1 MNKYKNL
8 TIFFVSYF
16 SSLSIKNV
24 LKKIDPRIKVL
35 IIDNANEKDFKKKF
49 SKFKNVKVIV
59 SKINTGQTG
68 GINLGFK
75 NISSKYAIYMDS
87 DINFKKSVIDQFIS
101 AAKKIDNFVIL
112 APQHERSKYIK
123 EYISPKENKF
133 KEYQLMKIV
142 HGQFLFFKMKNV
154 KKVGLYDEKIFL
166 YYDET
171 DFCLRAYRKKQNIYV
186 LPEIKVEHLG
196 GKSVNLPNAI
206 EIEANKNWHYMWSK
220 FYFFKKNFTIIYALK
235 KTLRDLFI
243 DMIKFCLFLPFNYRK
258 RIIYYSRVSG
268 LINSYLGN
276 KSFRRIKIQ

>member
-16 SSLSIKNV
+16 SSLSIKKV
-24 LKKIDPRIKVL
+24 LKKIDPRVKVL
-35 IIDNANEKDFKKKF
+35 VIDNAKEKGSKKKF
-49 SKFKNVKVIV
+49 SKFKNVKIIV
-59 SKINTGQTG
+59 SKHNTGQTG

-87 DINFKKSVIDQFIS
+87 DIDFKKSIIDKFLD

-112 APQHERSKYIK
+112 APQHEKSKYINDFLSTRK
-123 EYISPKENKF
+123 NNF

-142 HGQFLFFKMKNV
+142 HGQFLFFQMKNV

-186 LPEIKVEHLG
+186 LPKIKVEHLG
-196 GKSVNLPNAI
+196 GKSVNLPNTI
-206 EIEANKNWHYMWSK
+206 EIEANKNWHFMWSK
-220 FYFFKKNFTIIYALK
+220 FYFFKKNFTTLFAFK
-235 KTLRDLFI
+235 KTALDLFI
-243 DMIKFCLFLPFNYRK
+243 DMIKFCIFFPFDYRK
-258 RIIYYSRVSG
+258 RTIYLNRISG
-268 LINSYLGN
+268 LINSYLGS
-276 KSFRRIKIQ
+276 KSFRRINIK

>member
-16 SSLSIKNV
+16 SSSSIKKV

-35 IIDNANEKDFKKKF
+35 VIDNAKEKGLKKNF

-59 SKINTGQTG
+59 SKHNTGQTG

-87 DINFKKSVIDQFIS
+87 DIDFKKGIIDKFID

-112 APQHERSKYIK
+112 APQHEKSKYIK
-123 EYISPKENKF
+123 EFFSPRKNNF

-142 HGQFLFFKMKNV
+142 HGQFLFFQMKNV

-206 EIEANKNWHYMWSK
+206 EIEANKNWHFMWSK
-220 FYFFKKNFTIIYALK
+220 FYFFKKNFNVIYAIK
-235 KTLRDLFI
+235 KTLRDLVI

-258 RIIYYSRVSG
+258 RIIYSNRVSG
-268 LINSYLGN
+268 LINSYLGS
-276 KSFRRIKIQ
+276 KSFRRINIQ

>member
-16 SSLSIKNV
+16 SSLSIKKV

-35 IIDNANEKDFKKKF
+35 IIDNAKEKDLKKKF
-49 SKFKNVKVIV
+49 LKFKNVKVIV
-59 SKINTGQTG
+59 SKYNTGQTG

-87 DINFKKSVIDQFIS
+87 DINFKKKIIDQFIT
-101 AAKKIDNFVIL
+101 AAQKIDNFVIL
-112 APQHERSKYIK
+112 APQHEKSKYIK
-123 EYISPKENKF
+123 EFISSRENKF

-142 HGQFLFFKMKNV
+142 HGQFLFFQTKNV

-186 LPEIKVEHLG
+186 LPQIKVEHFG

-206 EIEANKNWHYMWSK
+206 EIEANKNWHFMWSK
-220 FYFFKKNFTIIYALK
+220 FYFFKKNFTTAYAFK

-243 DMIKFCLFLPFNYRK
+243 DMI
-258 RIIYYSRVSG
+258 
-268 LINSYLGN
+268 
-276 KSFRRIKIQ
+276 